1 MTAIGHITSSVV
13 TSVNGAT
20 GAVTL
25 DAADIGAAPRLL
37 VAAEPGSRWFSTAT
51 PFDGAFLS
59 QLQDGDRFTYPADH
73 PSAGETYVWHGG
85 WQFERI
91 LAIPP
96 AAQAMTFTPEAS

>member
-13 TSVNGAT
+13 TSINGAT

-37 VAAEPGSRWFSTAT
+37 VAAEPGTRWFLTAD
-51 PFDGAFLS
+51 PFNGAFIA
-59 QLQDGDRFTYPADH
+59 QLVDGDRFTYPADH
-73 PSAGETYVWHGG
+73 ASAGETYVWHGT

-96 AAQAMTFTPEAS
+96 AAQAMTYTPEAS